1 MKLLKIEAYKQSTE
15 KKVYLSP
22 IQLLHV
28 YGPIAHGVLQGE
40 PKSEWSNTSFALAPI
55 ATQPSAVYVS
65 LASPSAVA
73 YVGHRP
79 AHILALSHPGWK
91 KRGFYKVG
99 QKFEKNFEFLTIS
112 SLYVRY
118 ISATA
123 KNRRLQAAYVAF
135 YPSCRNPVKS
145 VHRGKA
151 SRLAKGFL
159 QGGPKNS
166 KKIRIFDH

>member
-1 MKLLKIEAYKQSTE
+1 M
-15 KKVYLSP
+15 
-22 IQLLHV
+22 
-28 YGPIAHGVLQGE
+28 
-40 PKSEWSNTSFALAPI
+40 
-55 ATQPSAVYVS
+55 
-65 LASPSAVA
+65 
-73 YVGHRP
+73 
-79 AHILALSHPGWK
+79 
-91 KRGFYKVG
+91 G

-159 QGGPKNS
+159 QGGPK
-166 KKIRIFDH
+166 IRILTISSLYVRYISATAKNRGLQAAYEAF

>member
-1 MKLLKIEAYKQSTE
+1 
-15 KKVYLSP
+15 
-22 IQLLHV
+22 
-28 YGPIAHGVLQGE
+28 
-40 PKSEWSNTSFALAPI
+40 
-55 ATQPSAVYVS
+55 
-65 LASPSAVA
+65 
-73 YVGHRP
+73 
-79 AHILALSHPGWK
+79 
-91 KRGFYKVG
+91 VG

-166 KKIRIFDH
+166 KKIRIFDHLQTLRISATLKIRAIQAAYVPF